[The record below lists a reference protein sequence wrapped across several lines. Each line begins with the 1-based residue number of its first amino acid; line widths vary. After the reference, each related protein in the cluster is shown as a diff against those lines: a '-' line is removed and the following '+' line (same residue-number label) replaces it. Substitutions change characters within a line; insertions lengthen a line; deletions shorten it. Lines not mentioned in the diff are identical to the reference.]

1 MSGMAEPVSAPI
13 HDPLGAARYAPEK
26 LQKVNL
32 FASPLM
38 FVDVYG
44 LMPGQAQKTHA
55 HAANDK
61 VYHVLQGRCTV
72 ILGETRHA
80 LEAGQAAVAPAGQPH
95 GVENDST
102 APVALL
108 VIMAPNPTS

>member
-1 MSGMAEPVSAPI
+1 MNDVAAPMSPPV
-13 HDPLGAARYAPEK
+13 HDPLAAARYAPEK

-32 FASPLM
+32 FSSPRM

-44 LMPGQAQKTHA
+44 LAPGQAQKTHA
-55 HAANDK
+55 HAASDK

-72 ILGETRHA
+72 ILGEIRHA
-80 LEAGQAAVAPAGQPH
+80 LAAGQTAVAPAGQPH
-95 GVENDST
+95 GVENDSA

-108 VIMAPNPTS
+108 VIMAPNPTP